1 MSNQKKQS
9 FLGGAAILAAAVVVV
24 KFIGFFY
31 KVPLNN
37 ILGGPG
43 KTYFDTAYKIY
54 NFLLTFS
61 TAGLPLAISK
71 LTSQAHAQGRENE
84 KRKIFRTAIVL
95 FFVLGTVGALFMF
108 FQAEGLA
115 GFLENSLAAQPI
127 RALAP
132 AVFCVCL
139 LACMRGYTQGQGNMT
154 PTAVSQVLEALL
166 KLAIGLP
173 LAWYVL
179 RIGMS
184 LEMGA
189 AAAIL
194 GVTAGT
200 AVSMLFLVGYLTKH
214 RNRTQSL
221 DVPSGSSHLIR
232 QILAIGIPITLSNS
246 AMSILNIIDTKI
258 VMGQLQ
264 NALLLSEESA
274 AALNGQYSMAM
285 DMPNMVA
292 SFVYPV
298 TMSLIPFAA
307 AALARQDHAGADRI
321 ISSAFRIIAILALPA
336 GIGLSVLSTPI
347 MVLVLPAQRE
357 DALAAGPH
365 LQVLGIALIFI
376 CLMILTNAIL
386 QTYGKE
392 KLPIFT
398 VIVGGIVK
406 IIMNYFLVG
415 NPDINIHGAPISTL
429 CCYLVIVVLNLFF
442 VWKYSPQKAR
452 YLEVFAKPVAASLLM
467 GGAAWAV
474 YGLASRVL
482 DGAFLALAQQMFAD
496 PDKIQLWSVYL
507 ANAACVLLGILA
519 GVIVYGV
526 LVIALRILRAEDV
539 RSIPRGEKL
548 IKLLHLK

>member
-1 MSNQKKQS
+1 M
-9 FLGGAAILAAAVVVV
+9 A
-24 KFIGFFY
+24 
-31 KVPLNN
+31 
-37 ILGGPG
+37 
-43 KTYFDTAYKIY
+43 
-54 NFLLTFS
+54 
-61 TAGLPLAISK
+61 
-71 LTSQAHAQGRENE
+71 
-84 KRKIFRTAIVL
+84 
-95 FFVLGTVGALFMF
+95 
-108 FQAEGLA
+108 
-115 GFLENSLAAQPI
+115 
-127 RALAP
+127 
-132 AVFCVCL
+132 
-139 LACMRGYTQGQGNMT
+139 
-154 PTAVSQVLEALL
+154 
-166 KLAIGLP
+166 
-173 LAWYVL
+173 
-179 RIGMS
+179 
-184 LEMGA
+184 
-189 AAAIL
+189 
-194 GVTAGT
+194 
-200 AVSMLFLVGYLTKH
+200 KH

-298 TMSLIPFAA
+298 T
-307 AALARQDHAGADRI
+307 
-321 ISSAFRIIAILALPA
+321 
-336 GIGLSVLSTPI
+336 
-347 MVLVLPAQRE
+347 
-357 DALAAGPH
+357 
-365 LQVLGIALIFI
+365 I

-442 VWKYSPQKAR
+442 VWKYSPQKPR